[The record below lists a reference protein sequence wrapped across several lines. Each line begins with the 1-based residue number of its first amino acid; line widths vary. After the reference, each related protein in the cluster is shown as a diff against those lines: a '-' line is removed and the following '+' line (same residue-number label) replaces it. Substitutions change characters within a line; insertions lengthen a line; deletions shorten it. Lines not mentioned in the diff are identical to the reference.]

1 MNKIIKNTLLEK
13 VDYSKDP
20 EAPMTIGT
28 KLLKKLDKE
37 WGKDSDIYSE
47 VEDLLI
53 AHGSGSPKRLAMAL
67 RRVLSNYDMWE
78 APYKGLVNK
87 IEKWQF
93 VNESKVNEAVPAF
106 VGRMAMRAAAGY
118 AGRKLAKKFRNNEDT
133 LERETDTK
141 YYRPMDVEKLYN
153 EQKQRGSKISKF
165 ERYVVEAAMWAR
177 ARSNNYHGYHSKWPA
192 VEYKNGKF
200 YAQTIHDGMT
210 EVPFN
215 YSVMTPKWLMN
226 ENAKISE
233 TLKNKLNEA
242 DNYSDEYNNAYNA
255 IDRMVNKYDEYT
267 VKKLEN
273 YINTGDIP
281 FKDFM
286 EEMGYDPWNLTED
299 EDEALCNTI
308 TQAIM
313 DYIYDYAHGNV
324 NESKVNEAFEIT
336 DPKFVKLCWDI
347 RSLVKKYQRDAVI
360 FFDNENN
367 EYFWDWADEYDQEYK
382 VVATARYNS
391 RNNEVIMEK

>member
-28 KLLKKLDKE
+28 KLLKKIDKE

-118 AGRKLAKKFRNNEDT
+118 AGRKLANKFRNNEDT

-141 YYRPMDVEKLYN
+141 YYRPIDVEKLYN
-153 EQKQRGSKISKF
+153 AQKQRGSKISKF
-165 ERYVVEAAMWAR
+165 EKYVVEAAMWAR

-226 ENAKISE
+226 ENAKISS
-233 TLKNKLNEA
+233 TSKNNINENLHA
-242 DNYSDEYNNAYNA
+242 GDYYDDAYNA
-255 IDRMVNKYDEYT
+255 IKNLLKS
-267 VKKLEN
+267 KKWDLDDVADQIYN
-273 YINTGDIP
+273 GDIYY
-281 FKDFM
+281 KDVM
-286 EEMGYDPWNLTED
+286 DEMGIKMENLLYNED
-299 EDEALCNTI
+299 EDVCEDI
-308 TQAIM
+308 MRAIS
-313 DYIYDYAHGNV
+313 DYFHDSMKKNI
-324 NESKVNEAFEIT
+324 NEAFENT
-336 DPKFVKLCWDI
+336 DPKFVKLCWEI

-360 FFDNENN
+360 FFDNESN

-391 RNNEVIMEK
+391 RKNDVIMEK

>member
-1 MNKIIKNTLLEK
+1 MNKITKNTLLEK

-93 VNESKVNEAVPAF
+93 VNESKVNEAVPTF
-106 VGRMAMRAAAGY
+106 ISRMAMRAAAGY
-118 AGRKLAKKFRNNEDT
+118 AGRKLANKFRNNEDI
-133 LERETDTK
+133 LEREIDTK

-153 EQKQRGSKISKF
+153 MQKQRGYKISKF
-165 ERYVVEAAMWAR
+165 ERYVIEAAMWAR
-177 ARSNNYHGYHSKWPA
+177 ARSNNYHGYYPKWLA

-226 ENAKISE
+226 ENAKISK
-233 TLKNKLNEA
+233 TLKNKVNET
-242 DNYSDEYNNAYNA
+242 DNYSDDYNNAYNA
-255 IDRMVNKYDEYT
+255 IDRLVNKYDKYT
-267 VKKLEN
+267 VKELEN
-273 YINTGDIP
+273 CINTGDIP

-286 EEMGYDPWNLTED
+286 EEIGYNPWNLTED

-308 TQAIM
+308 IQAIM
-313 DYIYDYAHGNV
+313 DYIYDYAHENV
-324 NESKVNEAFEIT
+324 NESKVNEGFEIT
-336 DPKFVKLCWDI
+336 DPKFIKLCWDI

-391 RNNEVIMEK
+391 RKNDVIMEK

>member
-118 AGRKLAKKFRNNEDT
+118 AGRKLANKFRNNEDT

-153 EQKQRGSKISKF
+153 AQKQRGSKISKF
-165 ERYVVEAAMWAR
+165 EKYVVEAAMWAR

-226 ENAKISE
+226 ENAKISS
-233 TLKNKLNEA
+233 TSKN
-242 DNYSDEYNNAYNA
+242 
-255 IDRMVNKYDEYT
+255 
-267 VKKLEN
+267 
-273 YINTGDIP
+273 
-281 FKDFM
+281 
-286 EEMGYDPWNLTED
+286 
-299 EDEALCNTI
+299 
-308 TQAIM
+308 
-313 DYIYDYAHGNV
+313 
-324 NESKVNEAFEIT
+324 KVNEAFENT
-336 DPKFVKLCWDI
+336 DPNFIKLCWKI

-367 EYFWDWADEYDQEYK
+367 EYFWDWADEYNQEYK